1 MLQFAKKDF
10 AFNHCQDPWIP
21 FYWKMKEDDLG
32 GIGSGGEGT
41 SGRHREISELWCSY
55 CSQWTCSSTVFTW
68 ISFRM
73 PVAVAA
79 SFRKPALRGDVLVL
93 FQTPN
98 LDFFLSLLTKS
109 AVVFQIQCEMV
120 MKRSA
125 SEVRL
130 TDLRLGF
137 QSGSYSSVCD
147 LGWV

>member
-1 MLQFAKKDF
+1 MA
-10 AFNHCQDPWIP
+10 
-21 FYWKMKEDDLG
+21 G
-32 GIGSGGEGT
+32 
-41 SGRHREISELWCSY
+41 
-55 CSQWTCSSTVFTW
+55 
-68 ISFRM
+68 
-73 PVAVAA
+73 AA
-79 SFRKPALRGDVLVL
+79 SFKKPALRGDVLVL

-109 AVVFQIQCEMV
+109 AVLFQIQCEMV

-147 LGWV
+147 LGCV

>member
-1 MLQFAKKDF
+1 MA
-10 AFNHCQDPWIP
+10 
-21 FYWKMKEDDLG
+21 G
-32 GIGSGGEGT
+32 
-41 SGRHREISELWCSY
+41 
-55 CSQWTCSSTVFTW
+55 
-68 ISFRM
+68 
-73 PVAVAA
+73 AA
-79 SFRKPALRGDVLVL
+79 SFKKPALRGDVLVL

-109 AVVFQIQCEMV
+109 AVLFFQIQCEMV

-147 LGWV
+147 LGCV